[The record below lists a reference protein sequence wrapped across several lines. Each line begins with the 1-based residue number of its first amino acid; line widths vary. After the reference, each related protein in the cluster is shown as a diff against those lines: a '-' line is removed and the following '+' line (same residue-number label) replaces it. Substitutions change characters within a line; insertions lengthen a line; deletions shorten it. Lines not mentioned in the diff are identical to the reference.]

1 MLQIVATL
9 GRYLQSVDAG
19 KEKKKN
25 APLSNLRC
33 EFRGGDA
40 RASHA
45 RCVWS
50 WKRVSPCAQSE
61 LRRVPPL
68 LQNFGLQV
76 RTDSHLIVLPIFIL
90 FIKNHLTFGYGHSQ
104 DLWLEVLH

>member
-61 LRRVPPL
+61 LRCVPPL

-76 RTDSHLIVLPIFIL
+76 STDSRLIVCPIFNFFYKKTIS
-90 FIKNHLTFGYGHSQ
+90 HLVMVIHKIYA
-104 DLWLEVLH
+104 